1 MFDLQKLLYTIFLQ
15 SPPNLFDQFIIE
27 CQKYYEKPAHSLL
40 EIKQRD
46 NKKLK
51 GDIFEEFCLLY
62 LKYIKKFNNVWLL
75 KNVPHNI
82 LIILNMK
89 RQDMGIDIIIE
100 HNNIYKAVQC
110 KYKKKYP
117 FKKNILSWKQLS
129 TFYALCLKTGPF
141 DKYIVMTNC
150 DYTRHQGIKNEKD
163 LSICLKTFQNI
174 NTENWLKMCNIKSNK
189 IYTNI
194 IIFNKDDNLINHN
207 LINLNDNLINHNKDE
222 NQNKDDNQNKDENQ
236 INQND
241 NQINQIN
248 QNEKENLR
256 NLRLKYFSK

>member
-46 NKKLK
+46 NKKFK

-62 LKYIKKFNNVWLL
+62 LKYIKNFNNVWLL
-75 KNVPHNI
+75 KNVPQNI

-110 KYKKKYP
+110 KYKKNYP

-174 NTENWLKMCNIKSNK
+174 NTENWFKMCNIKTNK
-189 IYTNI
+189 IFNNDHNLNNINIDQNNTNI
-194 IIFNKDDNLINHN
+194 DHNNINIDQN
-207 LINLNDNLINHNKDE
+207 NINT
-222 NQNKDDNQNKDENQ
+222 
-236 INQND
+236 
-241 NQINQIN
+241 
-248 QNEKENLR
+248 NEKEILR